1 MVGRISSMLGSAA
14 PGHLA
19 DSAPFLLLLGTV
31 GPLPLGW
38 SYCVYESWTPRL
50 PGTEGGRDPRFC
62 SLPLSLDVGGG
73 ADHLGSFS
81 YFSGSG
87 GEHLRALSP
96 WHSCRELVTHGN

>member
-1 MVGRISSMLGSAA
+1 MLGSAA

-73 ADHLGSFS
+73 EQIISGHFLISPEVVGNTSGLYPRGIPAGS
-81 YFSGSG
+81 
-87 GEHLRALSP
+87 
-96 WHSCRELVTHGN
+96 W